1 MIDSLVNAE
10 KRYDELAQLLA
21 SPEVT
26 SDYEEMIRLARER
39 SELQELVETYHR
51 YRATEAELDDAR
63 ALLAEDGQ
71 DPEMAE
77 MIQDEVARLET
88 QLEKL
93 EQALRLMLL
102 PTDPNDSKNVIV
114 EIRAGT
120 GGDEAGLFAADL
132 FRMYSRWSEAQRY
145 KIEMLSNNETGIGGF
160 KEVIFSVRGQGAYS
174 RLKYESGVHRVQ
186 RVPSTES
193 QGRIHT
199 STATVAVLPEMTEV
213 EVDVSANDIRIDVFR
228 AGGPGGQSVNTT
240 DSAVRITHIPTG
252 LVVQCQDEKSQLQNR
267 ARAMQI
273 LRARL
278 YAAEMDRQMAEQT
291 EARRSQVGSGERSEK
306 VRTYNFPQNRV
317 TDHRIG
323 LTLHRLDAILEGDL
337 DELIEALISN
347 EQAERLASLSDGNEE

>member
-1 MIDSLVNAE
+1 
-10 KRYDELAQLLA
+10 
-21 SPEVT
+21 
-26 SDYEEMIRLARER
+26 
-39 SELQELVETYHR
+39 
-51 YRATEAELDDAR
+51 
-63 ALLAEDGQ
+63 
-71 DPEMAE
+71 
-77 MIQDEVARLET
+77 
-88 QLEKL
+88 
-93 EQALRLMLL
+93 
-102 PTDPNDSKNVIV
+102 
-114 EIRAGT
+114 
-120 GGDEAGLFAADL
+120 
-132 FRMYSRWSEAQRY
+132 
-145 KIEMLSNNETGIGGF
+145 
-160 KEVIFSVRGQGAYS
+160 
-174 RLKYESGVHRVQ
+174 VQ

>member
-228 AGGPGGQSVNTT
+228 AGGPGGQSVNTN

>member
-120 GGDEAGLFAADL
+120 GGDEAGMFAADL